1 MRFGSVFLSALFLLL
16 LAGLSVSAQTP
27 EISRSPRELG
37 TAVLREVAIQDGQLR
52 FRVDSNGCTDAG
64 SFKVRVRRSVGT
76 APKTAHYQ
84 LTIERVRSDEC
95 KAILWE
101 GVVIEMDLAKDL
113 GLKGRYTASVTNPV
127 LSSLLAAT
135 VRAGELELE
144 AARGKQKSTEKLET
158 EQARL
163 EALRPEEYPAP
174 VRQSPEPG
182 SVLEAAGGFGPILPP
197 VIREALVNLDGPV
210 AEGDLLEVEGG
221 SRSGPFY
228 HLAGI
233 AGGDYG
239 LLKAGKKLRLELCLV
254 YRREYFGFIGDFY
267 VYVLSVR

>member
-1 MRFGSVFLSALFLLL
+1 MRFGSVCFSALFLLL
-16 LAGLSVSAQTP
+16 LAGLSVSAQTSA
-27 EISRSPRELG
+27 ISRSPRELG
-37 TAVLREVAIQDGQLR
+37 TAVLREVAIQDGKLR
-52 FRVDSNGCTDAG
+52 FRVDSGGCTDAG
-64 SFKVRVRRSVGT
+64 SFKVRVRRSDGT
-76 APKTAHYQ
+76 SRKTPNYQ

-113 GLKGRYTASVTNPV
+113 GLKGKYTAFVSNPV
-127 LSSLLAAT
+127 LSSLLTAT
-135 VRAGELELE
+135 LRAGQLELE
-144 AARGKQKSTEKLET
+144 AARRKQKSTEKLEA

-163 EALRPEEYPAP
+163 EALSPEEYPAP
-174 VRQSPEPG
+174 VMQSPEPG
-182 SVLEAAGGFGPILPP
+182 SVLEAAGGFGPMLPP
-197 VIREALVNLDGPV
+197 VIREVTVKLDGSV

-239 LLKAGKKLRLELCLV
+239 LLKAGRKLRLELCLV

-267 VYVLSVR
+267 VYVMSVR

>member
-1 MRFGSVFLSALFLLL
+1 MRFGCLLCSALFLLL
-16 LAGLSVSAQTP
+16 LAGMPASAQALP
-27 EISRSPRELG
+27 LSGSPRELG
-37 TAVLREVAIQDGQLR
+37 TAVLREAAIQDGRLR
-52 FRVDSNGCTDAG
+52 FRVDSGGCTDAA
-64 SFKVRVRRSVGT
+64 SFQVRVRRSGGT
-76 APKTAHYQ
+76 ARKTAHYQ

-95 KAILWE
+95 KAMLWE
-101 GVVIEMDLAKDL
+101 GVVIEMDLARDL
-113 GLKGRYTASVTNPV
+113 GLRGRFTASVTNPV
-127 LSSLLAAT
+127 LASLLAAT

-144 AARGKQKSTEKLET
+144 AARRKQKSTAELEA

-163 EALRPEEYPAP
+163 GALSPEEYPSP
-174 VRQSPEPG
+174 VRQSPDPG
-182 SVLEAAGGFGPILPP
+182 DVLEASGGHGPVLPP
-197 VIREALVNLDGPV
+197 VIREVAVKLDGPV
-210 AEGDLLEVEGG
+210 AEGDLLAVEGG

-239 LLKAGKKLRLELCLV
+239 LLKAGRKLRLELCLV

>member
-1 MRFGSVFLSALFLLL
+1 MRFGFVLCSALFLLL
-16 LAGLSVSAQTP
+16 LASLPGSAQTA

-37 TAVLREVAIQDGQLR
+37 TAVLREVAIWDGRLR
-52 FRVDSNGCTDAG
+52 FRVDSGGCTDAA
-64 SFKVRVRRSVGT
+64 SFQVRVRRSDGM
-76 APKTAHYQ
+76 ALKTPHYQ
-84 LTIERVRSDEC
+84 LTVERVRVDEC
-95 KAILWE
+95 KALLLE
-101 GVVIEMDLAKDL
+101 GVEIELDLARDL

-135 VRAGELELE
+135 VRANELELE
-144 AARGKQKSTEKLET
+144 AARRKQKSTAELEA

-163 EALRPEEYPAP
+163 GALSPEEYPAP

-182 SVLEAAGGFGPILPP
+182 SVLEASGGHGPVLPP
-197 VIREALVNLDGPV
+197 VIREVTVKLDGPA
-210 AEGDLLEVEGG
+210 AEGDLLAVEGG

-239 LLKAGKKLRLELCLV
+239 LLKAGQKLRLELCLV